1 MFKNMSIGKKL
12 IGGFVIVALI
22 AGIIGFIGIAKIRAI
37 GAADT
42 MLYEKIT
49 VPTAQ
54 LLYFNQF
61 QMMRVEVLYL
71 LRSTTKVEKETH
83 VNAIKRSSGNN

>member
-54 LLYFNQF
+54 LLKISTSF

-71 LRSTTKVEKETH
+71 
-83 VNAIKRSSGNN
+83 